1 MKKQTAK
8 SSKFKVLFSYKVLKE
23 TAYGM
28 QVSWP
33 LHQAVVAW
41 FFSMFIFFS
50 SKEAIAFTFNSFPF
64 ASNQSPHHILL

>member
-1 MKKQTAK
+1 
-8 SSKFKVLFSYKVLKE
+8 
-23 TAYGM
+23 
-28 QVSWP
+28 
-33 LHQAVVAW
+33 VAW